1 MSDAVDRDRLPAG
14 GITKSIGTWL
24 IEASALLS
32 LKMPSS
38 CYTLV
43 LDGSPNIEHTS
54 EVFRVVQRDIAWQ
67 SALDACYAR
76 RLLPELSWQERRCR
90 KGYIYEGLPDV
101 VRSLS
106 TSSPLI
112 RTNFDPGLPVDIEDL
127 LEEHQGWS
135 LEEWE
140 ERWAEHEPREFQ
152 TKAPLPLWQILRWQY
167 AVL

>member
-1 MSDAVDRDRLPAG
+1 M
-14 GITKSIGTWL
+14 
-24 IEASALLS
+24 EASALVS

-112 RTNFDPGLPVDIEDL
+112 
-127 LEEHQGWS
+127 
-135 LEEWE
+135 
-140 ERWAEHEPREFQ
+140 
-152 TKAPLPLWQILRWQY
+152 
-167 AVL
+167 